1 MFGSDPAKTL
11 TKARRLL
18 AEGDAPGALRLARK
32 AQGRARPPLAGEIAA
47 LVEEARRA
55 AVAAAEERAEASAAE
70 GFFADAAEWLRG
82 GLAHAEGEDERVRL
96 TARLHELE
104 ELTEAGAAAE
114 SAESGWD
121 WGEGGEGGEDGE
133 DGEAGGEGDGDE
145 PASRSPGRT
154 GLEAVLGGGPRIEPP
169 VAATGPGAG
178 AVGEGALATDELYE
192 AFVDSLRDDVAPRY
206 RGRPP
211 EFRRAL
217 LDFADPADSDAAQA
231 AISTLA
237 EADPADPVF
246 RLERGRWRLAK
257 GDAAGARADL
267 EAAWAEFGDRPL
279 DLGGVVSIPE
289 MWCAAALAAGDHAA
303 VLERLE
309 ERGELTMSDPEL
321 SLFYAQALL
330 AAGEDAEAR
339 SFLAESHQR
348 FPRRTDLAYLL
359 AATLHRG
366 GDAPGAIEVLERSLR
381 ACGRGCSASDL
392 HPPSLRLLAALYAEA
407 GGPIERLGD
416 VLLLLRGARGGE
428 LEPADWQ
435 LQARYHDLAGEPAAA
450 ERARARAAG
459 VPAGVRSPGEG
470 PPPPPAYEDG

>member
-1 MFGSDPAKTL
+1 MFGGDPGRSL
-11 TKARRLL
+11 NKARRLL
-18 AEGDAPGALRLARK
+18 AEGDPLGALRLARK
-32 AQGRARPPLAGEIAA
+32 ALGRARPPLAGEIAA

-55 AVAAAEERAEASAAE
+55 VVSAAEERAEASAAE

-82 GLAHAEGEDERVRL
+82 GLDHAEGEDERARL
-96 TARLHELE
+96 TARLRELE
-104 ELTEAGAAAE
+104 ELAEAEAAAE
-114 SAESGWD
+114 SAESGQWAERD
-121 WGEGGEGGEDGE
+121 DDGRADDEGGE
-133 DGEAGGEGDGDE
+133 EGDGPE
-145 PASRSPGRT
+145 PANRSAGRS

-169 VAATGPGAG
+169 VAASGTGAGAG

-211 EFRRAL
+211 EFRLAL

-231 AISTLA
+231 AISILA
-237 EADPADPVF
+237 EADPADPVL

-392 HPPSLRLLAALYAEA
+392 HPPSLRLLATLYAEA

-470 PPPPPAYEDG
+470 PPPPAYEEG